1 MKKLLTILL
10 LCISTIVFSQN
21 NDALKNAYD
30 ISKKLNTEYKLK
42 ITSLDSVIAKQDLF
56 ILDLNNIIGVNKQ
69 ISVNDSLQISL
80 LIEQKKFLNE
90 NINLY
95 KKELSRKDKFWNS
108 PAGGIV
114 LGIVGTIAII
124 HIVDYSLPQ

>member
-1 MKKLLTILL
+1 MKKLVTIILL
-10 LCISTIVFSQN
+10 FITFNCFSQDKN
-21 NDALKNAYD
+21 YKNAYE
-30 ISKKLNTEYKLK
+30 ISKQLNTEYKLK
-42 ITSLDSVIAKQDLF
+42 ITSLDSVIAKQDLY
-56 ILDLNNIIGVNKQ
+56 ILDLKDIINVNQ
-69 ISVNDSLQISL
+69 RITSNDSLQISL
-80 LIEQKKFLNE
+80 LTQQKVLLND

-95 KKELSRKDKFWNS
+95 RKELDRRNKFWHS

>member
-1 MKKLLTILL
+1 MKKLLTIIL
-10 LCISTIVFSQN
+10 LCISTIGFSQTK
-21 NDALKNAYD
+21 DYKVAYEL
-30 ISKKLNTEYKLK
+30 SKKLNTEYKLK
-42 ITSLDSVIAKQDLF
+42 ITSLDSVISKQDLF
-56 ILDLNNIIGVNKQ
+56 ILDLNTIIDVNKQ

-80 LIEQKKFLNE
+80 LIQQKKFLNE

-108 PAGGIV
+108 PAGGVV

>member
-10 LCISTIVFSQN
+10 LCITTIGFSQN
-21 NDALKNAYD
+21 KDYKTAYE

-42 ITSLDSVIAKQDLF
+42 ITALDSVVTKQDLY
-56 ILDLNNIIGVNKQ
+56 ILDLKNIIDVNKS
-69 ISVNDSLQISL
+69 ISSNDSLQISL
-80 LIEQKKFLNE
+80 LTQQKILLND

-95 KKELSRKDKFWNS
+95 RKELERRNKFWHS

-114 LGIVGTIAII
+114 LGVVGTIAII
-124 HIVDYSLPQ
+124 HIIDYSLPQ

>member
-1 MKKLLTILL
+1 MKKLVTIILL
-10 LCISTIVFSQN
+10 FITFNCFSQDKN
-21 NDALKNAYD
+21 YKNAYE
-30 ISKKLNTEYKLK
+30 ISKQLNTEYKLK
-42 ITSLDSVIAKQDLF
+42 ITSLASVIAKQDLY
-56 ILDLNNIIGVNKQ
+56 ILDLKDIINVNQ
-69 ISVNDSLQISL
+69 RITSNDSLQISL
-80 LIEQKKFLNE
+80 LTQQKVLLND

-95 KKELSRKDKFWNS
+95 RKELDRRNKFWHS